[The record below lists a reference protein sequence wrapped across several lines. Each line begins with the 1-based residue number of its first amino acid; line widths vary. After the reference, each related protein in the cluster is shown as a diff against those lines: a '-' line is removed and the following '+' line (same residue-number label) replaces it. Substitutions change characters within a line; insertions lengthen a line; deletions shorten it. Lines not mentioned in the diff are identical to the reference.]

1 MQDNNLKISFDFRYP
16 DEAALIVY
24 STFGGGYLG
33 GDPQINIRKVIIGDG
48 AVELY
53 SKLTDKSVEDIRKEA
68 LKGSREHDQSLDQAM
83 SELHFL
89 SGLSLSNICI
99 AFTHLL
105 FVSLP
110 IKRILLN
117 AIFPNV

>member
-68 LKGSREHDQSLDQAM
+68 LKGE
-83 SELHFL
+83 
-89 SGLSLSNICI
+89 
-99 AFTHLL
+99 
-105 FVSLP
+105 
-110 IKRILLN
+110 
-117 AIFPNV
+117 